1 MPTPD
6 DEAQLEQTK
15 MSFGEHLE
23 ELRRALFRSLLALL
37 AGFIVGLFIGMP
49 LVDYIQEPLRR
60 ALVQYH
66 HDRAEAKVVE
76 WLEQEQAAGRP
87 VPENLDVAAEQMV
100 ERGGVPHEYL
110 VDRDELA
117 TALRELGLAAGPEL
131 PPPAGQSTAGSADD
145 DLPDDESP
153 AKKSDAT
160 RAGEALPASTGNMI
174 RLRLWE
180 PLAQDAHLN
189 TISTNSFEP
198 MLVYFK
204 AAFAAGLV
212 LASPAVFYFIWQFV
226 ASGLY
231 KSEKQ
236 YVHIYLPLSLSLFIV
251 GAAIAYYFALDQML
265 NFLFWF
271 HERMGIEPY
280 PKLSDW
286 IMTVVLMP
294 LGFGVSFQLPLV
306 MLLLERIGIFTV
318 ADYLAKWRIAV
329 VVIAVASMILT
340 PGSDIGSMILMFVPL
355 TGLYF
360 VGIFMCRSMPGG
372 PIRSPLRDHPPESKP
387 PAPRSEESAG
397 S

>member
-1 MPTPD
+1 MPTTD
-6 DEAQLEQTK
+6 EEAQLEQTK

-23 ELRRALFRSLLALL
+23 ELRRALFRSILALL
-37 AGFIVGLFIGMP
+37 AGFVVGLFIGMP

-60 ALVQYH
+60 ALIDYH
-66 HDRAEAKVVE
+66 HRRAEAKVRD
-76 WLEQEQAAGRP
+76 WLEKEQAAGRS
-87 VPENLDVAAEQMV
+87 VPENLNEAAKEMV
-100 ERGGVPHEYL
+100 KRGGVPHEYL

-117 TALRELGLAAGPEL
+117 AALRELGLAAGPEL
-131 PPPAGQSTAGSADD
+131 TPPSGQAAYDAETEESAD
-145 DLPDDESP
+145 
-153 AKKSDAT
+153 
-160 RAGEALPASTGNMI
+160 ALSSSTGDMI

-180 PLAQDAHLN
+180 PLTQDAHLN

-212 LASPAVFYFIWQFV
+212 LASPAIFYFIWQFV

-265 NFLFWF
+265 TFLFWF

-294 LGFGVSFQLPLV
+294 LGFGVSFQLPLI

-318 ADYLAKWRIAV
+318 ADYLRKWRIAV
-329 VVIAVASMILT
+329 VVIAVASMVLT
-340 PGSDIGSMILMFVPL
+340 PSSDIGSMILMFVPL

-372 PIRSPLRDHPPESKP
+372 PIRSPLRDHPPEPKP
-387 PAPRSEESAG
+387 PASKPEENAG

>member
-6 DEAQLEQTK
+6 EEAQLEQTK

-23 ELRRALFRSLLALL
+23 ELRSALFKSILALL
-37 AGFIVGLFIGMP
+37 AGFVVGLFIGMP

-60 ALVQYH
+60 ALVDYH
-66 HDRAEAKVVE
+66 HRRAETKVVD
-76 WLEQEQAAGRP
+76 WLEKERAAGRS
-87 VPENLDVAAEQMV
+87 VPANLNEAAAEMV
-100 ERGGVPHEYL
+100 KRGGVPHEYL

-117 TALRELGLAAGPEL
+117 AALSDLGLAAGPEL
-131 PPPAGQSTAGSADD
+131 PQPAGQATENTGGDEPAGDETADAASAEVLD
-145 DLPDDESP
+145 PG
-153 AKKSDAT
+153 
-160 RAGEALPASTGNMI
+160 AGDMI

-180 PLAQDAHLN
+180 PLTQDAHLN

-198 MLVYFK
+198 MVVYFK

-212 LASPAVFYFIWQFV
+212 LASPAIFYFIWQFV

-236 YVHIYLPLSLSLFIV
+236 YVHIYLPLSLTLFIV
-251 GAAIAYYFALDQML
+251 GAGIAYYFALDQML
-265 NFLFWF
+265 KFLFWF

-318 ADYLAKWRIAV
+318 ADYLGKWRIAV
-329 VVIAVASMILT
+329 VVIAVVSMVLT
-340 PGSDIGSMILMFVPL
+340 PGSDLSSMILMFVPL

-372 PIRSPLRDHPPESKP
+372 PIRSPLRDHPPETKP
-387 PAPRSEESAG
+387 PAPKPEENAG